1 MLNMVRMTNYG
12 RGGSGDWGKKRNSKL
27 IVLSA
32 KKVYNVHA
40 KENTIFLEVNN
51 MDSFV

>member
-12 RGGSGDWGKKRNSKL
+12 RGGSGDWGKKIINSL
-27 IVLSA
+27 YCQL

-40 KENTIFLEVNN
+40 KEKTIFLKANN
-51 MDSFV
+51 TDKFV

>member
-1 MLNMVRMTNYG
+1 MEEEEVETG
-12 RGGSGDWGKKRNSKL
+12 GKKEILNSL
-27 IVLSA
+27 YCRL